1 MSKCELKVDLD
12 VNTMPVH
19 RQLRWKRIAQGLTQD
34 EMAELLGMGGN
45 NRAQLSRYENGK
57 AKLMERYMER
67 VLEYLYGKQEG
78 AEQS

>member
-1 MSKCELKVDLD
+1 MSKHELKVDLD
-12 VNTMPVH
+12 VNKMPVH

-34 EMAELLGMGGN
+34 DMIQLLGMGGN

-57 AKLMERYMER
+57 AKLGERQMER
-67 VLEYLYGKQEG
+67 VLEYLYGEQKG